1 MVVVELVVALVEV
14 SGGGG
19 VIAQPSG
26 RKYIPIFSSDMCNDE
41 LTSWVGIYPNGRFL
55 CWYLS
60 KWATLVHS
68 GPFWAILAP
77 LCHVRPFGPS
87 WAAWITLEH
96 SGPFGPF
103 GPWGRLDHLRSFSP
117 F

>member
-14 SGGGG
+14 SGRGG
-19 VIAQPSG
+19 VMALNHLDESTSQ
-26 RKYIPIFSSDMCNDE
+26 SSDMCNDE
-41 LTSWVGIYPNGRFL
+41 LTSWVGINPNGRFL

-68 GPFWAILAP
+68 GPFWAILGSLGP
-77 LCHVRPFGPS
+77 LCHVRPF
-87 WAAWITLEH
+87 WAILGRLDH
-96 SGPFGPF
+96 FGTF
-103 GPWGRLDHLRSFSP
+103 WAVWTIWGRLDHLGSFSP

>member
-14 SGGGG
+14 SGRGG
-19 VIAQPSG
+19 VMALNHLDESTSP
-26 RKYIPIFSSDMCNDE
+26 SSDMCNDE
-41 LTSWVGIYPNGRFL
+41 LTSWVGINPNGRFL

-77 LCHVRPFGPS
+77 LCHVRPF
-87 WAAWITLEH
+87 WAILGRLDHFGTFWAVWTIWALG
-96 SGPFGPF
+96 SFGPF
-103 GPWGRLDHLRSFSP
+103 GVV
-117 F
+117 